1 MYNQNLR
8 YPPLIDHPAPPSALS
23 YDPILYAYIIVI
35 LVHPL
40 LHIRL
45 MQRRDNS
52 PSPNSLLP
60 IRLPPRYA
68 FARRPDSLLRR
79 LFATFS
85 IFRSLRF
92 AESRVASFRVK
103 EEKQKRRKETPGE
116 IIVERRGHEANVVF
130 SDRCTSGYLPCET
143 NCFAC
148 NLFIGF
154 LVSTLSPRNLS
165 LGLP

>member
-1 MYNQNLR
+1 MLNPARSTVRHRSGKDYRKHSPRHQPPAVRVRRHWRTTVQGRIARPRTLNGPGTFLPTSRSTLEWHNIQQNLR
-8 YPPLIDHPAPPSALS
+8 YPPLIDPSALS

-68 FARRPDSLLRR
+68 FARHPDSILRR

-85 IFRSLRF
+85 VFC
-92 AESRVASFRVK
+92 ASRIVVSS
-103 EEKQKRRKETPGE
+103 QRK
-116 IIVERRGHEANVVF
+116 
-130 SDRCTSGYLPCET
+130 
-143 NCFAC
+143 
-148 NLFIGF
+148 
-154 LVSTLSPRNLS
+154 
-165 LGLP
+165 